1 MSAAADRGRR
11 DKPRPQSFDP
21 AAEFASPDRGYVK
34 ARGFAADNETAM
46 TWLYVGLVLAAVV
59 FVLVL
64 ILGEADKMR
73 SSRR

>member
-1 MSAAADRGRR
+1 
-11 DKPRPQSFDP
+11 
-21 AAEFASPDRGYVK
+21 
-34 ARGFAADNETAM
+34 M